1 QLALV
6 ESCSS
11 FERLC
16 CALGHQLLE
25 GEDIDVRRRRI
36 QSDPLSLCGQETWRE
51 TAYGLANG
59 KQSLSEV
66 APRLLLAGATP
77 EQCGQ
82 LIARV
87 TLARPRGQV
96 CEECLGLRRHNK
108 RWATVQPRLEAA
120 QERKSEPP
128 HLSPSVAPT
137 LVPVLGTN
145 QGTAEVGSRAL

>member
-1 QLALV
+1 
-6 ESCSS
+6 
-11 FERLC
+11 
-16 CALGHQLLE
+16 
-25 GEDIDVRRRRI
+25 
-36 QSDPLSLCGQETWRE
+36 

-77 EQCGQ
+77 EKCGQ

-87 TLARPRGQV
+87 SLARPRGQV
-96 CEECLGLRRHNK
+96 REECLGLRRHNK
-108 RWATVQPRLEAA
+108 RWATVRPRLEAA
-120 QERKSEPP
+120 QERKREPP

-145 QGTAEVGSRAL
+145 QETAEVGSRALTKIQRSQRRLGNATTSRRGCRDSRRLVS